1 MTIEGRPF
9 LGPDQ
14 TYEKQRQCRMQ
25 DAIDDYLQDDKVS
38 ARQTYEEMLSCI
50 NDVIEY
56 HKSSM
61 DRAVALRSLMMGNRE
76 VDLDAAQ
83 AREIINDYV
92 KNLPAQ
98 QEPVYNEDGTTS
110 YGYAAHITL
119 GDIHKFQR
127 GSSL

>member
-1 MTIEGRPF
+1 MTIEGRPNIQH
-9 LGPDQ
+9 DWEKE
-14 TYEKQRQCRMQ
+14 YAKQRKDRMQ

-61 DRAVALRSLMMGNRE
+61 DRAVALRSLMMGHRE
-76 VDLDAAQ
+76 VNLD
-83 AREIINDYV
+83 DYV

-98 QEPVYNEDGTTS
+98 QDPVYNDDGTTS
-110 YGYAAHITL
+110 YEYAAHVTL

-127 GSSL
+127 GTSL

>member
-1 MTIEGRPF
+1 MTTEGRPF
-9 LGPDQ
+9 LGPDN
-14 TYEKQRQCRMQ
+14 TYEKQRKCRMQ

-76 VDLDAAQ
+76 VDL
-83 AREIINDYV
+83 NDYV

>member
-1 MTIEGRPF
+1 MTTEGRPF
-9 LGPDQ
+9 YASPDK
-14 TYEKQRQCRMQ
+14 TYAEQRKCRMQ
-25 DAIDDYLQDDKVS
+25 DAIDDYLQDGEVT

-76 VDLDAAQ
+76 VDLSDFA
-83 AREIINDYV
+83 

-98 QEPVYNEDGTTS
+98 QEPVYNEDGTTT

>member
-1 MTIEGRPF
+1 
-9 LGPDQ
+9 
-14 TYEKQRQCRMQ
+14 MQ

-76 VDLDAAQ
+76 VDL
-83 AREIINDYV
+83 NDYV

-119 GDIHKFQR
+119 GDIYKFQR